1 MCTPEERHANA
12 LEDIPQLRGLAGIT
26 VQDGDHNTKGSLE
39 TLRYDRYDPASRVL
53 DTSVFGGFYNRAK
66 LGLWTEPTT
75 PLYSSCMWAFLM
87 NLARQANYSY
97 RFEFSEDLRSA
108 DILLRGNVFILC
120 GCCMPCCCLP
130 FCPSVT
136 VPKFCCTNTMRQAED
151 SVGGTHWE
159 RHQGI
164 CGSTPKF
171 YYDLRTVYNSDGTE
185 GRYVDSV
192 YLHTPKQVQ
201 ITS

>member
-1 MCTPEERHANA
+1 MSAGDGLSSCCGRSAPKWMPLQNAPPPDIPPGNNVETVGPVQNCFLSCCCLRVEDRDTAPDWMLSQPTTGAPSLYVRCCWCMCTPEERHANA

-108 DILLRGNVFILC
+108 DI
-120 GCCMPCCCLP
+120 
-130 FCPSVT
+130 
-136 VPKFCCTNTMRQAED
+136 
-151 SVGGTHWE
+151 
-159 RHQGI
+159 
-164 CGSTPKF
+164 
-171 YYDLRTVYNSDGTE
+171 
-185 GRYVDSV
+185 
-192 YLHTPKQVQ
+192 
-201 ITS
+201 